1 VEKFLLGYYVFLISF
16 NENAVR
22 LFVKNM
28 TSPGL
33 KMKAKIVL
41 EDLGLHPLIGET
53 GEIEIKET
61 LSIQHYNTLQET
73 LRKSDF
79 ELVTGKELRTF
90 TGHPKSV
97 VSVAFSPDGRTALS
111 GSYDDTFKLWDLTGL

>member
-1 VEKFLLGYYVFLISF
+1 
-16 NENAVR
+16 
-22 LFVKNM
+22 M

-79 ELVTGKELRTF
+79 ELVTGKEMILIEKIRYIVIEMIHCSDELPNIKYSDYISKRLGANYTY
-90 TGHPKSV
+90 
-97 VSVAFSPDGRTALS
+97 LS
-111 GSYDDTFKLWDLTGL
+111 